1 MRRRH
6 LSRGRP
12 RKYEPQNSSNGN
24 EHNETDTDLEMKN
37 NYSQNSDQVTIIDT
51 LQIALFGLCSTI
63 LFIILLILTFQI
75 LYRKEQSENLMK
87 KLMLKLTI

>member
-24 EHNETDTDLEMKN
+24 EHNENDADLEMKN
-37 NYSQNSDQVTIIDT
+37 DYSQNSDQVTIIKA
-51 LQIALFGLCSTI
+51 LQIAVFGQYAQQFFL
-63 LFIILLILTFQI
+63 
-75 LYRKEQSENLMK
+75 
-87 KLMLKLTI
+87 

>member
-24 EHNETDTDLEMKN
+24 EHNENDADSEMKN
-37 NYSQNSDQVTIIDT
+37 DYSQNSDQVTIIKT
-51 LQIALFGLCSTI
+51 LQIDLFGLYVQQFFYS
-63 LFIILLILTFQI
+63 LTNF
-75 LYRKEQSENLMK
+75 NF
-87 KLMLKLTI
+87 